1 MQTTYSHNPNFRYDI
16 NGLRAIAVLSV
27 LLFHFS
33 PNLLPGGFAG
43 VDVFFVISG
52 FLMTSII
59 FRGFENKKFS
69 YLQFVINRAKRI
81 VPALLTVTIVLL
93 IAGYLTLG
101 QDAYKLLGKHARD
114 SLLFIS
120 NITYAKENGYFDVS
134 STYKLLLHTWSL
146 SVEWQFYL
154 IYPAILLILK
164 RFTTIQTLK
173 ILIIIFLC
181 ISLALSVY
189 ITYKN
194 PTNGYFQFYTRAW
207 EMMLGGIAFLYPIH
221 SCHKR
226 YSLILELAGLT
237 LITSAFFMI
246 NHTVLWPGYMA
257 IIPVFGTY
265 LCILAHN
272 QSTILKF
279 YPINKIGLWSYS
291 IYLVHWPLLSFGTIL
306 GWNLSISAYL
316 SLTLLLSI
324 ILYYTIEKRRNYK
337 WGLLISYILIL
348 LIAIY
353 ARETSGKERF
363 NIPNA
368 SQKSLSHG
376 HTGWAAKQWRTFNL
390 KNNAKKVDYIIYG
403 DSFSAQ
409 YTSYFKQ
416 QSKSIANIYEGEC
429 FSTPNYFSYDNRCI
443 ELYDLLKQGT
453 KENSSNTLV
462 IAQSWSHILQN
473 LKSKQTQ
480 QSINMGI
487 HDFIKN
493 LKSELLT
500 MKQDLKVNKIVLIGI
515 NNGFIGPSP
524 EDCISQKFIKS
535 TFEPFFQ
542 RSNCQDTTLL
552 QYTDKVENFNE
563 ALANLAQTEDWLEF
577 INPND
582 AICTDKNCIQIEN
595 NLSLYSDKSHFSIIG
610 AQKVGEFIF
619 EKLNN
624 MH

>member
-1 MQTTYSHNPNFRYDI
+1 MQTTHSNTSNFRYDI
-16 NGLRAIAVLSV
+16 NGLRAIAVISV

-33 PNLLPGGFAG
+33 PNLLPGGFIG

-59 FRGFENKKFS
+59 FRGFENKNFS
-69 YLQFVINRAKRI
+69 YLKFVINRAKRI
-81 VPALLTVTIVLL
+81 VPALLTIVLIL
-93 IAGYLTLG
+93 LVIGYLTLG

-120 NITYAKENGYFDVS
+120 NITYAKENDYFDVS

-154 IYPAILLILK
+154 IYPAILLTLK
-164 RFTTIQTLK
+164 RFTSIKTAK
-173 ILIIIFLC
+173 ISVLILF
-181 ISLALSVY
+181 SLSLILSIY

-207 EMMLGGIAFLYPIH
+207 EMMLGGVAFLYPL
-221 SCHKR
+221 SYLRQKYKLLC
-226 YSLILELAGLT
+226 ELAGLT
-237 LITSAFFMI
+237 LIIASFFLI
-246 NHTVLWPGYMA
+246 HHTVLWPGYMA

-272 QSTILKF
+272 QSTFLRF

-291 IYLVHWPLLSFGTIL
+291 IYLVHWPLLSLSIL
-306 GWNLSISAYL
+306 LDWNLSIDIYL
-316 SLTLLLSI
+316 ATTLVLSTL
-324 ILYYTIEKRRNYK
+324 LYYTVEKRRNYK
-337 WGLLISYILIL
+337 WGLLIAYIVVL

-363 NIPNA
+363 AVPEI

-390 KNNAKKVDYIIYG
+390 EDNSQQVDYIIYG

-409 YTSYFKQ
+409 YTDYFTQ
-416 QSKSIANIYEGEC
+416 QDKSIANIYEGEC
-429 FSTPNYFSYDNRCI
+429 FSTPNYFSYDARCI
-443 ELYDLLKQGT
+443 ELYDLLKAGI
-453 KENSSNTLV
+453 KKNPSNTLV
-462 IAQSWSHILQN
+462 IAQSWNHILQN
-473 LKSKQTQ
+473 LKNKKTQ
-480 QSINMGI
+480 EMINNDMD
-487 HDFIKN
+487 DFINN
-493 LKSELLT
+493 LKSELTT
-500 MKQDLKVNKIVLIGI
+500 MKNDLNMNKIVLIGI

-524 EDCISQKFIKS
+524 EECISQKFIKD
-535 TFEPFFQ
+535 TFEPFFHL
-542 RSNCQDTTLL
+542 SNCQDNALR

-563 ALANLAQTEDWLEF
+563 KLAMLAQTEDWLEF

-582 AICTDKNCIQIEN
+582 AICTDQTCIQIEN
-595 NLSLYSDKSHFSIIG
+595 NLSLYSDKSHFSVIG
-610 AQKVGEFIF
+610 AQKVGKFIF
-619 EKLNN
+619 EQLNN